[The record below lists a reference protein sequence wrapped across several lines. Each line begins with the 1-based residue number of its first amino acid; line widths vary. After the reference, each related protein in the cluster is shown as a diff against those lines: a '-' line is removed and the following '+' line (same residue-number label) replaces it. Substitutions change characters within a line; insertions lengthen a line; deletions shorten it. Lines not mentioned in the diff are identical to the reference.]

1 MTSLGPACWLW
12 DYLRRSKTQGY
23 FVPLSGGIDSC
34 ATAVIVYSMCR
45 LVAEAANR
53 GGSLIFDTFLDETS
67 LCPIDET
74 VITDARSIVGEPVDS
89 KYIPSDAREFCG
101 RIFHTCYMGTENSSV
116 DTRNR
121 ARALAEAIGSYHI
134 DLNMDTVVTA
144 VRTLFA
150 MVTGL
155 VPRFKLH
162 GGSTAENLALQNI
175 QVDPAHLGLLN
186 APTVINFY
194 LSFSQCLESLGVI
207 GC

>member
-53 GGSLIFDTFLDETS
+53 GGSSILPTFLERTLLS
-67 LCPIDET
+67 LIDET
-74 VITDARSIVGEPVDS
+74 VIADARFIVGEPAGS
-89 KYIPSDAREFCG
+89 GYIPSDARELCG
-101 RIFHTCYMGTENSSV
+101 RIFHTCYMGTENSST
-116 DTRNR
+116 DTRTR
-121 ARALAEAIGSYHI
+121 AKALAEAIGSYHI
-134 DLNMDTVVTA
+134 DLNMDSIVTA

-150 MVTGL
+150 TVIGVT
-155 VPRFKLH
+155 PRFRVH

-175 QVDPAHLGLLN
+175 QVDYAHLR
-186 APTVINFY
+186 
-194 LSFSQCLESLGVI
+194 LSNTSIFSDGSLFLYSI
-207 GC
+207 S